1 MLLLATN
8 HFKIVYWCQYKPLQ
22 TCSLTSLQIITNMLL
37 TSIQTFTNLFTDFN
51 TYYYKLV
58 YWLHD
63 KPLLTSIQTTTTF
76 VSPLVNLLIVST
88 NIILWQVK
96 TITHLFDLL
105 LTLFQIITNLFT
117 DCITNHYWPQY
128 KPLQI
133 WLLPWLQAITTLVS
147 PLINLLIVSI
157 NVYIIAG

>member
-96 TITHLFDLL
+96 VNNAYTSYKPLHTCLISYWLYSKSLQTITDL
-105 LTLFQIITNLFT
+105 N
-117 DCITNHYWPQY
+117 TNHYKFNYYLGY
-128 KPLQI
+128 KLLQ
-133 WLLPWLQAITTLVS
+133 LL
-147 PLINLLIVSI
+147 
-157 NVYIIAG
+157 